1 MVVENVIFSSPLGGC
16 LTWRPF
22 ATLPCC
28 LTPPEYVTVILL
40 VIAILFFFFSL
51 VGVNAKKHL
60 SLSSSL
66 QTARMVVFFFYY
78 TRCNTPKHVRSSP
91 GPSPLTVPGQ
101 HANTGLFEMSQ
112 RWRAVVNIVFDLT
125 GPRFEHQTSRSKDEL
140 VAAWPTKLMSGWL
153 ILSK

>member
-51 VGVNAKKHL
+51 VGVNAKKT

-78 TRCNTPKHVRSSP
+78 TRCNTPKHVRSSR
-91 GPSPLTVPGQ
+91 GPSPRHCARATRL
-101 HANTGLFEMSQ
+101 HSSF
-112 RWRAVVNIVFDLT
+112 WRN
-125 GPRFEHQTSRSKDEL
+125 
-140 VAAWPTKLMSGWL
+140 VAAVASRWQHCVRFDRPEIWTSDLPL
-153 ILSK
+153 QRRTCCRLTY

>member
-1 MVVENVIFSSPLGGC
+1 MKTIRNPPML
-16 LTWRPF
+16 LN
-22 ATLPCC
+22 
-28 LTPPEYVTVILL
+28 TPGVCNCDTISYCDTVF
-40 VIAILFFFFSL
+40 LFL
-51 VGVNAKKHL
+51 ACRCERKKHL

-112 RWRAVVNIVFDLT
+112 RWRAVVNIVFNLT

-140 VAAWPTKLMSGWL
+140 VAA
-153 ILSK
+153 